1 MAFRAIAILKAKAG
15 REQQLVDVTLEAMSR
30 VRTMEGLERV
40 EVSRSSSEPG
50 RLIVYYWWK
59 SEPHSFRYLEGPLYR
74 ETSPRLAAVIADQ
87 VLIGA
92 DLIDS

>member
-15 REQQLVDVTLEAMSR
+15 REQQLVEFTLEAMTR

-40 EVSRSSSEPG
+40 EVSRSTSEPG
-50 RLIVYYWWK
+50 RLILYYWWK
-59 SEPHSFRYLEGPLYR
+59 SEPHSFRYWQGPLYR
-74 ETSPRLAAVIADQ
+74 EMSPRLAAVIADH

-92 DLIDS
+92 ELIDS